1 MGDSVTP
8 EVEVLSNM
16 IRQYFSQERSEE
28 ETIRALNHLRRVLHE
43 VSPFAQE
50 PVDCVLWVKADEVV
64 ANDYNPN
71 VMSSSEKKLLKHSL
85 EQDGFTQPVV
95 VSEEKEHYLVVDG
108 FHRQL
113 LGRKVFI
120 VSCWFSSSVAGQ
132 ESKRLKGWLPVT
144 CINPERKGQASRIAA
159 TIRHIAATIRH
170 NRARGKHQITSMS
183 DIVRDLSR
191 LGWTDERIGT
201 ELGMDQ
207 DEVLRLKQISGL
219 TELFQEE
226 NFSPSWTVR

>member
-1 MGDSVTP
+1 MGNSVTP
-8 EVEVLSNM
+8 EILSNM
-16 IRQYFSQERSEE
+16 IRQYFSQERPEE
-28 ETIRALNHLRRVLHE
+28 ETIQALNHLRRVLHE
-43 VSPFAQE
+43 VSPFALE

-71 VMSSSEKKLLKHSL
+71 VMAPGERRLLKQSM
-85 EQDGFTQPVV
+85 EKDGFTQPVV
-95 VSEEKEHYLVVDG
+95 VSEEKNHFLVVDG

-113 LGRKVFI
+113 LGRE
-120 VSCWFSSSVAGQ
+120 ADTG
-132 ESKRLKGWLPVT
+132 KRLRGWLPVVS
-144 CINPERKGQASRIAA
+144 INPERKGQAERIA
-159 TIRHIAATIRH
+159 ITIRH

-191 LGWTDERIGT
+191 LGWTDEQIGT

-219 TELFQEE
+219 AELFQKED
-226 NFSPSWTVR
+226 FSPAWTVR

>member
-8 EVEVLSNM
+8 EALADM
-16 IRQYFSQERSEE
+16 IRQYFGQNRPEE
-28 ETIRALNHLRRVLHE
+28 ETIQALNHLRRVLHE
-43 VSPFAQE
+43 VSPFAHE

-64 ANDYNPN
+64 ANNYNPN
-71 VMSSSEKKLLKHSL
+71 VMAPGEKKLLKQSL
-85 EQDGFTQPVV
+85 EKDGFTQPVV
-95 VSEEKEHYLVVDG
+95 VSEEDKHYLVVDG

-113 LGRKVFI
+113 LGRE
-120 VSCWFSSSVAGQ
+120 AATA
-132 ESKRLKGWLPVT
+132 KRLKGWLPVA
-144 CINPERKGQASRIAA
+144 CINPERKGQATRMA
-159 TIRHIAATIRH
+159 TTIRH

-191 LGWTDERIGT
+191 LGWTDEQIGT

-219 TELFQEE
+219 AELFQEE
-226 NFSPSWTVR
+226 DFSPAWTV

>member
-1 MGDSVTP
+1 MGNSVTP
-8 EVEVLSNM
+8 EVEVLSKM
-16 IRQYFSQERSEE
+16 IRQYFSQEQSEE
-28 ETIRALNHLRRVLHE
+28 KTIQALNHLRCVLHE
-43 VSPFAQE
+43 ISPFAQE
-50 PVDCVLWVKADEVV
+50 PVDCVLWVKADEIV

-71 VMSSSEKKLLKHSL
+71 VMAPSEKKLLKQSL
-85 EQDGFTQPVV
+85 EKDGFTQPIV
-95 VSEEKEHYLVVDG
+95 VSEETSHYLVVDG

-113 LGRKVFI
+113 LGRRTVT
-120 VSCWFSSSVAGQ
+120 G
-132 ESKRLKGWLPVT
+132 KRLKGWLPVT
-144 CINPERKGQASRIAA
+144 CINPDRQGQTSR
-159 TIRHIAATIRH
+159 IAATIRH

-219 TELFQEE
+219 TELFQQAD
-226 NFSPSWTVR
+226 FSPAWTVT

>member
-8 EVEVLSNM
+8 ETLDNM
-16 IRQYFSQERSEE
+16 IRQYFSQVRTEKES
-28 ETIRALNHLRRVLHE
+28 IQALNHLRRVLHE

-71 VMSSSEKKLLKHSL
+71 VMALGEKKLLKQSL
-85 EQDGFTQPVV
+85 EKDGFTQPVV
-95 VSEEKEHYLVVDG
+95 VSEEKNHYLVVDG

-113 LGRKVFI
+113 LGREAD
-120 VSCWFSSSVAGQ
+120 AG
-132 ESKRLKGWLPVT
+132 KRLRGWLPVA
-144 CINPERKGQASRIAA
+144 CINPERKGQAAR
-159 TIRHIAATIRH
+159 IAATIRH
-170 NRARGKHQITSMS
+170 NRARGKHQITLMS

-191 LGWTDERIGT
+191 LGWTNERIGT

-226 NFSPSWTVR
+226 DFSSAWTVR

>member
-16 IRQYFSQERSEE
+16 IRQHFSQERSEE
-28 ETIRALNHLRRVLHE
+28 DVIQALNHLRRILHE

-50 PVDCVLWVKADEVV
+50 PVDCVLWVKADEVM

-71 VMSSSEKKLLKHSL
+71 VMAPCEKKLLKQSL
-85 EQDGFTQPVV
+85 EKDGFTQPVV
-95 VSEEKEHYLVVDG
+95 VSEEKSHYLVVDG

-113 LGRKVFI
+113 LGREA
-120 VSCWFSSSVAGQ
+120 ST
-132 ESKRLKGWLPVT
+132 SKRLRGWLPVV
-144 CINPERKGQASRIAA
+144 CINPERKGQAER
-159 TIRHIAATIRH
+159 IAATIRH

-191 LGWTDERIGT
+191 LGWTAERIGT
-201 ELGMDQ
+201 ELGMGQ

-226 NFSPSWTVR
+226 DFSPAWTVR

>member
-1 MGDSVTP
+1 MGNSMTP
-8 EVEVLSNM
+8 EVEVLSKM
-16 IRQYFSQERSEE
+16 IRQYFSQEQSEE
-28 ETIRALNHLRRVLHE
+28 KTIQALNHLRCVLHE
-43 VSPFAQE
+43 ISPFAQE
-50 PVDCVLWVKADEVV
+50 PVDCVLWVKADEIV

-71 VMSSSEKKLLKHSL
+71 VMAPSEKKLLKQSL
-85 EQDGFTQPVV
+85 EKDGFTQPIV
-95 VSEEKEHYLVVDG
+95 VSEETSHYLVVDG

-113 LGRKVFI
+113 LGRRTVT
-120 VSCWFSSSVAGQ
+120 G
-132 ESKRLKGWLPVT
+132 KRLKGWLPVT
-144 CINPERKGQASRIAA
+144 CINPDRKGQTSR
-159 TIRHIAATIRH
+159 IAATIRH

-219 TELFQEE
+219 TELFQQAD
-226 NFSPSWTVR
+226 FSPAWTVT